1 VAEPIRVL
9 IVEDDS
15 ADAELMVRA
24 LRNAGFA
31 PEWKRVE
38 TPRDYLACLDPEP
51 EVILSDA
58 NLPEFD
64 GMEALELLRERG
76 LDIPFILISGSLGED
91 RAVEAIQR
99 GAADYLLKDRLA
111 RLGEAVRRAI
121 EQRHLRRERAW
132 AIDALRQSEERYRLI
147 SEISSDYS
155 YSLLVEPGGI
165 LRCEWTTGAFTRITG
180 YDVLEINTRG
190 WTSLYIAED
199 QAAANRH
206 YQSML
211 DNQPDT
217 MEARI
222 LTSGGQVRWLRVFG
236 RPIQD
241 EAQGRVIRI
250 YGAAQDITGEKHL
263 EEQLIH
269 AQKME
274 AVGRLAGGVAHDFN
288 NLLTVIAGYAEMLK
302 EGRTANAAETVE
314 INEILEAANRASQLT
329 RQLLAFSRRQGLQ
342 PKIVNLNTI
351 VSNVESLLRRLIGE
365 DIELRTILG
374 PGMGAVKVDPGQMEQ
389 VLMNLAVNARDAM
402 PDGGQLTIETAQ
414 VDLDAS
420 YSFVQASLPPGMYA
434 MLSVSDTGVGMDKA
448 TVGRIFEPFFTTKE
462 AGKGTGLGLSM
473 VYGITRQSGGNI
485 WVDSEPGRGT
495 TFLIYLPMVPE
506 QDAGLEAPQTIQHA
520 AGGSETILV
529 LEDEP
534 AIRSLM
540 REVLTRR
547 GYFVLDTDSAD
558 DALEIC
564 AEHAGAIALL
574 VTDVIL
580 PKMNGLEVAKR
591 TLELRPEIKVL
602 FTSGYT
608 DSTILHQEILQNPA
622 VLLSKPFTP
631 EALAQKV
638 RDLLDTLGLPATVA
652 GRS

>member
-1 VAEPIRVL
+1 MAEPIRVL

-199 QAAANRH
+199 QAAANQH

-638 RDLLDTLGLPATVA
+638 RDLLDTLGLPATGA